1 MNQVLQKYN
10 SDNPMEYELDELNQ
24 IMSTGISVK
33 AMAKVLG
40 MTNEEL
46 NVITDKIEKEIES
59 VRINIIKQLL
69 QISINSP
76 SINFN
81 VRIRPFQ

>member
-59 VRINIIKQLL
+59 VSLVGT
-69 QISINSP
+69 IS
-76 SINFN
+76 
-81 VRIRPFQ
+81 V